1 MKTIGIVL
9 ATYNGEKF
17 LTEQIDS
24 ILNQTVNIAQIV
36 VVDDCS
42 KDKTLKIV
50 DGYHDQYPELF
61 SIYMNEENL
70 GPMQTFL
77 RGIEKCNTDYIALSD
92 QDDVWKPEKLE
103 KVFHELTSNPEA
115 KMCFHDLEIIGP
127 EGNLRAKSHWRVS
140 PPHVQYPV
148 IGAEARNQLI
158 NFSNPVH
165 GCTMLFD
172 AGMKK
177 WIFPIPSPFLLG
189 HDWWISA
196 VCFFLAKPVFIYEQ
210 LGGYRLHPEQ
220 AAGIGMSLKREKGEY
235 KSTPF
240 SIRIKEGLLG
250 IFHNKRRKKERLIK
264 STCSQYA
271 MCNALLKLIEHREEL
286 NGSSNLTKEFIDMR
300 KILIQ
305 RKEDLKVRHPG
316 IEKDDCMHL
325 TPQIS
330 AKF

>member
-17 LTEQIDS
+17 LAEQIDS
-24 ILNQTVNIAQIV
+24 ILNQTIDIAQIV

-42 KDKTLKIV
+42 EDNTLKII
-50 DGYHDQYPELF
+50 DSYHDQYPELF
-61 SIYMNEENL
+61 SIYMNEDNL

-77 RGIEKCNTDYIALSD
+77 RGIEKCSTDYIALSD

-103 KVFHELTSNPEA
+103 KLFHELTSNHEA

-127 EGNLRAKSHWRVS
+127 EGNLRAESYWGVS
-140 PPHVQYPV
+140 PPHVQFPV
-148 IGAEARNQLI
+148 VGAEARYQVI

-177 WIFPIPSPFLLG
+177 WIFPIPSPLLLG

-196 VCFFLAKPVFIYEQ
+196 VCFFLANPVYIYEQ
-210 LGGYRLHPEQ
+210 LGSYRLHPGQ
-220 AAGIGMSLKREKGEY
+220 AAGIGMSLERKKGEY

-240 SIRIKEGLLG
+240 YINIKRELLG
-250 IFHNKRRKKERLIK
+250 VFSKKRRKKEREMTSAYSK
-264 STCSQYA
+264 YA
-271 MCNALLKLIEHREEL
+271 MCNALLKLIVYREEL
-286 NGSSNLTKEFIDMR
+286 DDKQKLSAEFIEMR
-300 KILIQ
+300 NILIKK
-305 RKEDLKVRHPG
+305 KEDLKAQYLG
-316 IEKDDCMHL
+316 IDKKTVCN
-325 TPQIS
+325 
-330 AKF
+330 